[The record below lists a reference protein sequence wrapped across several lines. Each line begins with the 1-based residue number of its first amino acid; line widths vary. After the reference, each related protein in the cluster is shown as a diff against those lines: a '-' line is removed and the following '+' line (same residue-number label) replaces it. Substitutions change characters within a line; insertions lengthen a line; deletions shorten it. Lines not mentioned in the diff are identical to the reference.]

1 MMKKEFVDGT
11 LLLLIGT
18 YKIELQ
24 PRDIKSPVLKK
35 I

>member
-11 LLLLIGT
+11 LLLLIDT

-24 PRDIKSPVLKK
+24 PRDIKSPVFKK